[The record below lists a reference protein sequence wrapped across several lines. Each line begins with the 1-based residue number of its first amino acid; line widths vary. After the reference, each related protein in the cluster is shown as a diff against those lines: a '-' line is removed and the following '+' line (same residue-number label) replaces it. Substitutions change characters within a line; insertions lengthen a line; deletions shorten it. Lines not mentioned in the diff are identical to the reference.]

1 MHVGKYKFGALA
13 GGFLLALVAMN
24 SNNLLTDS
32 RSTGIVFAM
41 AYGQEIVPRLRDSIA
56 VTEVMLPGRELFVRL
71 CHPCHGP
78 ILTDPYYESI
88 LSRSDHLVL
97 AIAPPHGPNLT
108 GVVGREAGVVVG
120 YDYSVSFLNSL
131 SGTIWSDRALDR
143 WIHNSQEVAPGSRM
157 YFKEPMQE
165 IRQDIIFYLEAHS

>member
-24 SNNLLTDS
+24 SNNLLTAS

-56 VTEVMLPGRELFVRL
+56 VTAVRLPGRKLFVRL

-78 ILTDPYYESI
+78 ILTDPYYASA
-88 LSRSDHLVL
+88 LSRSGHLVL
-97 AIAPPHGPNLT
+97 VIAPPHGPNLT
-108 GVVGREAGVVVG
+108 RVVGREAGVVVG
-120 YDYSVSFLNSL
+120 YDYSASFLNAL

-165 IRQDIIFYLEAHS
+165 IRQDIISYLEAHS